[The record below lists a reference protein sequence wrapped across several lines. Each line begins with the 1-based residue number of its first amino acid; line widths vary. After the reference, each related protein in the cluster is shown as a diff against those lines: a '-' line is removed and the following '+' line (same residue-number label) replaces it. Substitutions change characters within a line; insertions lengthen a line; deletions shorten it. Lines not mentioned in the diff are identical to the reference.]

1 MLYLDIIK
9 NNKNMKKLE
18 NVNEIK
24 KSLFNNV
31 FDGFCNDELG
41 VNFDNDFNKIVG
53 FKEDVD
59 GWGKDY
65 YVCVDKDNNILF
77 DWVSIND
84 KEDDKWCCNNEN
96 GLFFNIKRF

>member
-1 MLYLDIIK
+1 MR
-9 NNKNMKKLE
+9 KLE

-41 VNFDNDFNKIVG
+41 VNFNDDFNKIVG

-59 GWGKDY
+59 GWGKNY
-65 YVCVDKDNNILF
+65 YVCVDKDNNVLF
-77 DWVSIND
+77 DYVSISDFYDVNR
-84 KEDDKWCCNNEN
+84 CCNVEKD
-96 GLFFNIKRF
+96 LYFNLRDL